1 MNSGTAICNGWNGI
15 PSSIRPGIG
24 FGLRLGDGG
33 RWLDLRQCRLEPGTE
48 LLSSLK
54 CSVLFPSK
62 TDP

>member
-1 MNSGTAICNGWNGI
+1 MISQ
-15 PSSIRPGIG
+15 SSASYFVALETFTP
-24 FGLRLGDGG
+24 LGV
-33 RWLDLRQCRLEPGTE
+33 LDLRQCRLEPGTE